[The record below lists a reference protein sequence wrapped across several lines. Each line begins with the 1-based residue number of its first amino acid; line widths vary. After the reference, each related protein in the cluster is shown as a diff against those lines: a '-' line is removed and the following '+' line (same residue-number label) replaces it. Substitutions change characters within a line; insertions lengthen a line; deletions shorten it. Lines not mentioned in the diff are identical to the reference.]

1 MRETLGGGQAGH
13 GMLIAGQKTCQV
25 VWGQEMRSRGT
36 GRGNGDAVGR
46 TAHRGGLSLTIA
58 LDSSPDRGRWAGPG
72 QGLMGCV
79 DKSLPSAPSAETGG
93 S

>member
-58 LDSSPDRGRWAGPG
+58 LDSSPDGQMGRARPGPHG
-72 QGLMGCV
+72 VCRQIAALG
-79 DKSLPSAPSAETGG
+79 SLC
-93 S
+93 